1 MVKVSALRPYCLAV
15 TVRGNTLRIQFSL
28 LYDQQAQ
35 KERYECSIKKDQTTD
50 KRFDEKLI
58 QTTEQG
64 SLISIWVDR
73 QTGVNYL
80 YTWSA
85 QGCTLTPLFGET
97 SKVIVTPVED

>member
-1 MVKVSALRPYCLAV
+1 MM
-15 TVRGNTLRIQFSL
+15 FS
-28 LYDQQAQ
+28 
-35 KERYECSIKKDQTTD
+35 KKDD

-58 QTTEQG
+58 QNYQQG

-85 QGCTLTPLFGET
+85 QGCTLTPLLDENGE
-97 SKVIVTPVED
+97 VIVEPN

>member
-1 MVKVSALRPYCLAV
+1 VFNK
-15 TVRGNTLRIQFSL
+15 
-28 LYDQQAQ
+28 
-35 KERYECSIKKDQTTD
+35 KKDQTTD

-85 QGCTLTPLFGET
+85 QGCTLTPLFDET

>member
-1 MVKVSALRPYCLAV
+1 MF
-15 TVRGNTLRIQFSL
+15 N
-28 LYDQQAQ
+28 
-35 KERYECSIKKDQTTD
+35 KKDKKAN

-58 QTTEQG
+58 QTSQQG

-85 QGCTLTPLFGET
+85 QGCTLTPLLDENG
-97 SKVIVTPVED
+97 KVIVEQIEAN